1 MNIEELEE
9 ELFNILQAP
18 FSIRKDKNNKIVIY
32 TSLIEL
38 EDGELEEKDAVDASD
53 DDIESFDDESLDV
66 LEDGDDE

>member
-38 EDGELEEKDAVDASD
+38 EERKTS
-53 DDIESFDDESLDV
+53 
-66 LEDGDDE
+66 